1 MNIKSLL
8 KIRNFFKLVI
18 IFISFA
24 IFLSVYAFWIE
35 PNQIVVKT
43 TNLEN
48 TGVHMKIV
56 FMSDFQR
63 ANSDPAFVQ
72 RAVDIA
78 NAQNPDLV
86 ILGGDYLEYYDFE
99 FPSISPLKNL
109 KATYGIYGVLG
120 NHDYRALSLS
130 RLSTCPTGSRLEF
143 VNKIKN
149 FLESDG
155 NIHILRNEQ
164 KNIAGVTLIGLDD
177 LWGCA
182 RNETKALANFSSTET
197 EKETGRK
204 SYRILIS
211 HNQDELKIDKQF
223 ADLYLFAHTHCGQV
237 RIPFFGS
244 IPKLAGFKGTYDDG
258 YYFVN
263 DTNVYTTCGLAPA
276 PHFLSPPE
284 VTVIELN

>member
-1 MNIKSLL
+1 MIMQLL
-8 KIRNFFKLVI
+8 KLKNFFKLAM
-18 IFISFA
+18 IFIFLA
-24 IFLSVYAFWIE
+24 IVLSLYTFWIE

-43 TNLEN
+43 TALEN
-48 TGVHMKIV
+48 TGLNMKIV

-63 ANSDPAFVQ
+63 ASTDPTFVQ

-78 NAQNPDLV
+78 NAQNPDLIV
-86 ILGGDYLEYYDFE
+86 LGGDYLEYYDFE
-99 FPSISPLKNL
+99 FPSIAPLKNL

-120 NHDYRALSLS
+120 NHDYRALSLT
-130 RLSTCPTGSRLEF
+130 RLSAGCPIGSRLEF
-143 VNKIKN
+143 ANKIKD

-164 KNIAGVTLIGLDD
+164 KTIAGVTLIGLDD

-182 RNETKALANFSSTET
+182 RNETKALSNFSSNET
-197 EKETGRK
+197 VKN
-204 SYRILIS
+204 SYRIMIS
-211 HNQDELKIDKQF
+211 HNQDELKIDKQT

-237 RIPFFGS
+237 RIPFLGS

-263 DTNVYTTCGLAPA
+263 GTNVYTTCGLAPA

-284 VTVIELN
+284 VTVFELR